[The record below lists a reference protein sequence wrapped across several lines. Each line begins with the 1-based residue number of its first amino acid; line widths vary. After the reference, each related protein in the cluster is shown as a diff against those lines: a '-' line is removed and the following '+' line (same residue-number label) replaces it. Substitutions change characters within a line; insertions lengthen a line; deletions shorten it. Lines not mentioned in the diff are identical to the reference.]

1 MENAAPNNPYQSVSQ
16 GVPDPSWTLRRR
28 LLIIITI
35 ALLPIVAVSLFQGVE
50 RVKRDTEDVRAQL
63 IQSARTTA
71 AGAQEVLNAGEQI
84 LRAMGSLQD
93 VRDMSGNCDGIMA
106 DAMIGVSYFTNL
118 SRIDAKGTLVC
129 SAVPLSK
136 GINIG
141 KLPIFQQVREAKSVV
156 VGTRSI
162 SLASGRPVVAT
173 QLPIL
178 KSDGSF
184 DGSLAITLDAQWFG
198 YLLRSHPMPK
208 GAVAV
213 IYDRNGAILAT
224 NDQAVAPAIAAAA
237 RKSGF
242 PDGMSLDASQGGRSW
257 RFGNVALLGNTMFVA
272 FAEQEQRLF
281 GQTYVHVG
289 IDFLL
294 PIAMI
299 LFAWIA
305 IWFATDRQV
314 TQWIGYLRRIAIAYR
329 AGHYTIRPD
338 LADAPTEFK
347 ALGEAMSGMAEGIQ
361 DRDRR
366 LRESV
371 NMKTTLI
378 REIHH
383 RVKNNLQIVMSLL
396 SIQANQV
403 KDIHAREALMQAQ
416 TRINALALVHRILN
430 ELEDQSTL
438 DLKQLLDELSRQ
450 IAEGMGDTE
459 NVRVEVNVPHM
470 VVSSGMAVA
479 VALFTVEALTNIF
492 KHAFPRQAQGIIRV
506 DLAPDGVG
514 RLRLSIADDGV
525 GFAMDET
532 GKSVGSRLIRTF
544 GAQLGGVASVRS
556 EEGKGTVVELVFPDP
571 AARDRASEA
580 IPDQPAAPKAT
591 GTAGE

>member
-1 MENAAPNNPYQSVSQ
+1 MENAAPNSPYDAEQPSIS
-16 GVPDPSWTLRRR
+16 DPGWTLRRR
-28 LLIIITI
+28 LLVIITI
-35 ALLPIVAVSLFQGVE
+35 ALLPVVGVSIFQGVE

-63 IQSARTTA
+63 IQSARATA
-71 AGAQEVLNAGEQI
+71 ANQQEVLNAGEQI

-93 VRDMSGNCDGIMA
+93 VRDMSGNCDGILA

-118 SRIDAKGTLVC
+118 SRIDANGTFVC
-129 SAVPLSK
+129 SAVPLAK

-141 KLPIFQQVREAKSVV
+141 KLPVFDRIKAAKGVV
-156 VGTRSI
+156 VGTRTI
-162 SLASGRPVVAT
+162 SQASGRPVVGT
-173 QLPIL
+173 QLPLL
-178 KSDGSF
+178 KADGSF
-184 DGSLAITLDAQWFG
+184 DGSLAIVLDAQWFG
-198 YLLRSHPMPK
+198 YLLRAHPLPK

-213 IYDRNGAILAT
+213 VYDRNGAILAT
-224 NDQAVAPAIAAAA
+224 NDATVAPAIAAAA
-237 RKSGF
+237 MKAGF
-242 PDGMSLDASQGGRSW
+242 PDGASLDAYQAGRAW
-257 RFGNVALLGNTMFVA
+257 RFGNTALMGDTLFVA
-272 FAEQEQRLF
+272 FAEQEDRLF

-314 TQWIGYLRRIAIAYR
+314 TQWIFYLRRIAIAYR
-329 AGHYTIRPD
+329 SGHYTIRPD

-347 ALGEAMSGMAEGIQ
+347 QLGEAMSEMAGGIQ

-366 LRESV
+366 LREAV
-371 NMKTTLI
+371 NLKTTLI

-403 KDIHAREALMQAQ
+403 KDPHARDALMQAQ

-459 NVRVEVNVPHM
+459 HVRVEVDVPHM
-470 VVSSGMAVA
+470 VVNSGIAVA
-479 VALFTVEALTNIF
+479 LALFTVEALTNIF
-492 KHAFPRQAQGIIRV
+492 KHAYPLQRRGVITV
-506 DLAPDGVG
+506 GLAPDGPG
-514 RLRLSIADDGV
+514 KLKLSIADDGI

-544 GAQLGGVASVRS
+544 GAQLGGVSSVHS
-556 EEGKGTVVELVFPDP
+556 EAGRGTVVELVFPDP
-571 AARDRASEA
+571 GLKERAARAGVVEKA
-580 IPDQPAAPKAT
+580 PAP
-591 GTAGE
+591 AGG

>member
-1 MENAAPNNPYQSVSQ
+1 MENADQNNSHDNASSSVSDL
-16 GVPDPSWTLRRR
+16 GWTLRRR
-28 LLIIITI
+28 LLLIITI
-35 ALLPIVAVSLFQGVE
+35 ALLPVVAVSIFQGVE

-63 IQSARTTA
+63 IQSARATA
-71 AGAQEVLNAGEQI
+71 ANQQEVLNAGEQI

-93 VRDMSGNCDGIMA
+93 VRDMSGNCDGILA

-118 SRIDAKGTLVC
+118 SRIDSRGTFVC
-129 SAVPLSK
+129 SAVPLAK
-136 GINIG
+136 GISIG
-141 KLPIFQQVREAKSVV
+141 NLPVFAQVKAAKGVV
-156 VGTRSI
+156 VGTRTI
-162 SLASGRPVVAT
+162 SQASGRPVVGT
-173 QLPIL
+173 QLPL
-178 KSDGSF
+178 FKSDGSF
-184 DGSLAITLDAQWFG
+184 DGSLAITLDVQWFG
-198 YLLRSHPMPK
+198 YLLRAHTLPK

-224 NDQAVAPAIAAAA
+224 NDSNVAPQIAAAA
-237 RKSGF
+237 MKAGF
-242 PDGMSLDASQGGRSW
+242 PDGVSLDAYQAGRAW
-257 RFGNVALLGNTMFVA
+257 RFGNVALLGNTLFVA

-314 TQWIGYLRRIAIAYR
+314 TQWIAYLRRIAIAYR
-329 AGHYTIRPD
+329 SGHYTIRPD

-347 ALGEAMSGMAEGIQ
+347 QLGEAMSEMAGGIQ

-371 NMKTTLI
+371 NLKTTLI

-403 KDIHAREALMQAQ
+403 KDVHAREALMQAQ
-416 TRINALALVHRILN
+416 MRINALALVHRILN

-450 IAEGMGDTE
+450 IAEGMGDTQH
-459 NVRVEVNVPHM
+459 VHVEVEVPHM
-470 VVSSGMAVA
+470 VVASGIAVA
-479 VALFTVEALTNIF
+479 LALFTVEALTNIF
-492 KHAFPRQAQGIIRV
+492 KHAYPLQTEGVIRV
-506 DLAPDGVG
+506 KLAPEGPG
-514 RLRLSIADDGV
+514 RLKLSIADDGI
-525 GFAMDET
+525 GFSMDET

-544 GAQLGGVASVRS
+544 GAQLGGVASVHS
-556 EEGKGTVVELVFPDP
+556 EAGSGTVVELVFPDP
-571 AARDRASEA
+571 AVKDQAASEKA
-580 IPDQPAAPKAT
+580 PA
-591 GTAGE
+591 GAGE

>member
-1 MENAAPNNPYQSVSQ
+1 MENAAPNSLQDNTPLMAS
-16 GVPDPSWTLRRR
+16 DPGWTLRRR
-28 LLIIITI
+28 LLLIITI
-35 ALLPIVAVSLFQGVE
+35 ALLPVVAVSIFQGVE

-63 IQSARTTA
+63 IQSARATSA
-71 AGAQEVLNAGEQI
+71 NQQEVLNAGEQI

-93 VRDMSGNCDGIMA
+93 VRDMSGNCDGILA

-118 SRIDAKGTLVC
+118 SRIDAKGTFVC
-129 SAVPLSK
+129 SAVPLAK
-136 GINIG
+136 GINIAN
-141 KLPIFQQVREAKSVV
+141 LPVFARVKTAKGVV
-156 VGTRSI
+156 VGTRTI
-162 SLASGRPVVAT
+162 SQASGRPVVGT
-173 QLPIL
+173 QLPLL
-178 KSDGSF
+178 KADGSF
-184 DGSLAITLDAQWFG
+184 DGSLAITLDVQWFD
-198 YLLRSHPMPK
+198 YLLRAHPLPK

-224 NDQAVAPAIAAAA
+224 NDQTVAPEIAKAAMKA
-237 RKSGF
+237 GF
-242 PDGMSLDASQGGRSW
+242 PDGMSLDAYQSGRAW
-257 RFGNVALLGNTMFVA
+257 RFGNVALMGNSIFVA

-314 TQWIGYLRRIAIAYR
+314 TQWIFYLRRIAIAYR
-329 AGHYTIRPD
+329 SGHYTIRPD

-347 ALGEAMSGMAEGIQ
+347 QLGEAMSEMAGGIQ

-371 NMKTTLI
+371 NLKTTLI

-403 KDIHAREALMQAQ
+403 KDPHAREALMQAQ
-416 TRINALALVHRILN
+416 MRINALALVHRILN

-450 IAEGMGDTE
+450 IAEGMGDIE
-459 NVRVEVNVPHM
+459 HVRVEVDVPHM
-470 VVSSGMAVA
+470 VVASGIAVA
-479 VALFTVEALTNIF
+479 LALFTVEALTNIF
-492 KHAFPRQAQGIIRV
+492 KHAFPRQTQGVIRV
-506 DLAPDGVG
+506 ALRPDGEG
-514 RLRLSIADDGV
+514 KLKLSIADDGI

-532 GKSVGSRLIRTF
+532 GK
-544 GAQLGGVASVRS
+544 
-556 EEGKGTVVELVFPDP
+556 
-571 AARDRASEA
+571 
-580 IPDQPAAPKAT
+580 
-591 GTAGE
+591 

>member
-1 MENAAPNNPYQSVSQ
+1 VENAAPNSFQDSSHLIAS
-16 GVPDPSWTLRRR
+16 DPGWTLRRR
-28 LLIIITI
+28 LLLIITI
-35 ALLPIVAVSLFQGVE
+35 ALLPVVGVSIFQGVE

-63 IQSARTTA
+63 IQSARATSA
-71 AGAQEVLNAGEQI
+71 NQQEVLNAGEQI

-93 VRDMSGNCDGIMA
+93 VRDMSGNCDGILA

-118 SRIDAKGTLVC
+118 SRINANGTFVC
-129 SAVPLSK
+129 SAVPLTK
-136 GINIG
+136 GINIANFPVFARV
-141 KLPIFQQVREAKSVV
+141 KTAKGVV
-156 VGTRSI
+156 VGTRTI
-162 SLASGRPVVAT
+162 SQASGRPVVGT
-173 QLPIL
+173 QLPLL
-178 KSDGSF
+178 KADGSF
-184 DGSLAITLDAQWFG
+184 DGSLAITLDVQWFG
-198 YLLRSHPMPK
+198 YLLRAHPLPK

-224 NDQAVAPAIAAAA
+224 NDQNVAPQIAQAAMKA
-237 RKSGF
+237 GF
-242 PDGMSLDASQGGRSW
+242 PDGVSLDAYQSGRAW
-257 RFGNVALLGNTMFVA
+257 RFGNVALLGNSIFVA
-272 FAEQEQRLF
+272 FGEQEQRLF

-314 TQWIGYLRRIAIAYR
+314 TQWIFYLRRIAIAYR
-329 AGHYTIRPD
+329 SGHYTIRPD

-347 ALGEAMSGMAEGIQ
+347 QLGEAMSEMAGGIQ

-371 NMKTTLI
+371 NLKTTLI

-403 KDIHAREALMQAQ
+403 KDDHAREALMQAQ
-416 TRINALALVHRILN
+416 MRINALALVHRILN

-459 NVRVEVNVPHM
+459 HVRVEVDVPHM
-470 VVSSGMAVA
+470 VVASGIAVA
-479 VALFTVEALTNIF
+479 LALFTVEALTNIF
-492 KHAFPRQAQGIIRV
+492 KHAFPRQTAGVIRV
-506 DLAPDGVG
+506 ALQPDAEGK
-514 RLRLSIADDGV
+514 LKLSIADDGI
-525 GFAMDET
+525 GFSMDET
-532 GKSVGSRLIRTF
+532 GRSVGSRLIRTF
-544 GAQLGGVASVRS
+544 GAQLGGVSSVRS
-556 EEGKGTVVELVFPDP
+556 EEGRGTVVELVFPDP
-571 AARDRASEA
+571 ALKERGQTLRGDEKP
-580 IPDQPAAPKAT
+580 IAA
-591 GTAGE
+591 AGE

>member
-1 MENAAPNNPYQSVSQ
+1 VENAAQSNSHDIVPQSVS
-16 GVPDPSWTLRRR
+16 DPGWTLRRR
-28 LLIIITI
+28 LLVIITI
-35 ALLPIVAVSLFQGVE
+35 ALLPVVAVSIFQGVE

-63 IQSARTTA
+63 IQSARTT
-71 AGAQEVLNAGEQI
+71 GADEQEVLNAGEQI

-118 SRIDAKGTLVC
+118 SRIDANGTLVC
-129 SAVPLSK
+129 SAVPLAK
-136 GINIG
+136 GINIA
-141 KLPIFQQVREAKSVV
+141 KVPIFGAVRTAKGVV
-156 VGTRSI
+156 VGTRTV
-162 SLASGRPVVAT
+162 SLASGRPVVGT

-178 KSDGSF
+178 KPDGSF
-184 DGSLAITLDAQWFG
+184 DGSLAITLDVQWFG
-198 YLLRSHPMPK
+198 YLLRAHPLPR

-237 RKSGF
+237 RAAGF
-242 PDGMSLDASQGGRSW
+242 PDGVSLDTNQGGRSW
-257 RFGNVALLGNTMFVA
+257 RFGNVALLGNTLFVA
-272 FAEQEQRLF
+272 FGEREEHLF

-314 TQWIGYLRRIAIAYR
+314 TQWIFYLRRIAIAYR
-329 AGHYTIRPD
+329 SGHYTIRPD

-347 ALGEAMSGMAEGIQ
+347 QLGEAMSEMAEGIQ

-371 NMKTTLI
+371 NLKTTLI

-403 KDIHAREALMQAQ
+403 KDVHAREALMQAQ

-438 DLKQLLDELSRQ
+438 DLKQLLDELARQ
-450 IAEGMGDTE
+450 IAEGMSNTE
-459 NVRVEVNVPHM
+459 HVRVDVDVPHM
-470 VVSSGMAVA
+470 VVASGMAVA

-492 KHAFPRQAQGIIRV
+492 KHAYPRQAQGVIRV
-506 DLAPDGVG
+506 RLAPDGAG
-514 RLRLSIADDGV
+514 RLKLSIADDGM
-525 GFAMDET
+525 GFSMDET

-544 GAQLGGVASVRS
+544 GAQLGGVSSVRS
-556 EEGKGTVVELVFPDP
+556 EPGKGTVVELVFPDP
-571 AARDRASEA
+571 AAKGQS
-580 IPDQPAAPKAT
+580 
-591 GTAGE
+591 GTAGNPEKAPAPAGE

>member
-1 MENAAPNNPYQSVSQ
+1 VENADQNNSHDTAPLSASDL
-16 GVPDPSWTLRRR
+16 GWTLRRR
-28 LLIIITI
+28 LLLIITI
-35 ALLPIVAVSLFQGVE
+35 ALLPVVAVSIFQGVE

-63 IQSARTTA
+63 IQSARATSA
-71 AGAQEVLNAGEQI
+71 NQQEVLNAGEQI

-93 VRDMSGNCDGIMA
+93 IRDMSGNCDGILA

-118 SRIDAKGTLVC
+118 SRIDSGGTIVC
-129 SAVPLSK
+129 SAVPLAK
-136 GINIG
+136 GINIA
-141 KLPIFQQVREAKSVV
+141 QQPVFARVKAAKGVV
-156 VGTRSI
+156 VGTRTI
-162 SLASGRPVVAT
+162 SQASGRPVVGT
-173 QLPIL
+173 QLPLL
-178 KSDGSF
+178 KSDGGF
-184 DGSLAITLDAQWFG
+184 DGSLAITLDVQWFG
-198 YLLRSHPMPK
+198 YLLRAHSLPK

-224 NDQAVAPAIAAAA
+224 NDANLAPQIAAAA
-237 RKSGF
+237 MKAGF
-242 PDGMSLDASQGGRSW
+242 PDGVSLDAYQAGRAW
-257 RFGNVALLGNTMFVA
+257 RFGNAALLGNTLFVA

-314 TQWIGYLRRIAIAYR
+314 TQWIAYLRRIAIAYR
-329 AGHYTIRPD
+329 SGHYTIRPD

-347 ALGEAMSGMAEGIQ
+347 QLGEAMSEMAGGIQ

-371 NMKTTLI
+371 NLKTTLI

-403 KDIHAREALMQAQ
+403 KDVHAREALMQAQ
-416 TRINALALVHRILN
+416 MRINALALVHRILN

-450 IAEGMGDTE
+450 IAEGMGDTRH
-459 NVRVEVNVPHM
+459 VRVDVDVPHM
-470 VVSSGMAVA
+470 VVASGIAVA
-479 VALFTVEALTNIF
+479 LALFTVEALTNIF
-492 KHAFPRQAQGIIRV
+492 KHAFPLQSRGVIRV
-506 DLAPDGVG
+506 KLAPAGAG
-514 RLRLSIADDGV
+514 RLRLSIADDGI
-525 GFAMDET
+525 GFSMDET

-556 EEGKGTVVELVFPDP
+556 EAGSGTVVELVFPDP
-571 AARDRASEA
+571 AMKE
-580 IPDQPAAPKAT
+580 QAAAQDGPEKAPVA
-591 GTAGE
+591 AGE